1 MRVDEMC
8 DIMNACVKCN
18 DKLIKYKANNQRSF
32 DLILPRILYLHE
44 LNAKDKIDIINH
56 AENKFDSL

>member
-18 DKLIKYKANNQRSF
+18 DKLIKYKANNQWSF
-32 DLILPRILYLHE
+32 QLILVYPTQVLYLLE
-44 LNAKDKIDIINH
+44 LHAKVKMR
-56 AENKFDSL
+56 K